1 MSDQD
6 FFFDEVISEKILH
19 KDLGVGPLIA
29 GAFDFF
35 EIKDIINKLIGKVGS
50 HVKINS
56 ADILQIMVTQLLSAP
71 YQSLNVRGRY
81 YHQSPKMSSY
91 LAIFEA

>member
-50 HVKINS
+50 HV
-56 ADILQIMVTQLLSAP
+56 
-71 YQSLNVRGRY
+71 
-81 YHQSPKMSSY
+81 
-91 LAIFEA
+91 